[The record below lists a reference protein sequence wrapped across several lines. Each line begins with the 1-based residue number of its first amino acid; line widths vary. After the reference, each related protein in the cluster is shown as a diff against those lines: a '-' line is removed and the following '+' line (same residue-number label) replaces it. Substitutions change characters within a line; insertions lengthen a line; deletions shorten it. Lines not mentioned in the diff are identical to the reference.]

1 MVTKVLLV
9 FEGFSLRP
17 DRFPKEL
24 RTVIARLTELQS
36 LHKGV
41 VSLANWISLS
51 SFSKTVIPFIVL
63 SCRILHAK
71 ISAPTINK

>member
-24 RTVIARLTELQS
+24 RTVIARL
-36 LHKGV
+36 HKRV
-41 VSLANWISLS
+41 VSSANWISLS
-51 SFSKTVIPFIVL
+51 SFLKTAIRFIVL
-63 SCRILHAK
+63 SCLILHVK